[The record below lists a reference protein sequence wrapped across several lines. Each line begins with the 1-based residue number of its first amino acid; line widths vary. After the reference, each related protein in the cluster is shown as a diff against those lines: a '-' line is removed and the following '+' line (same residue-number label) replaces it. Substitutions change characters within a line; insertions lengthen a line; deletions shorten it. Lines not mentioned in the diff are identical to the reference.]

1 MMERLEHQTELRRE
15 TMNQLTKQAKS
26 LHRTNSISY
35 ITEDA
40 LLFRL

>member
-1 MMERLEHQTELRRE
+1 MERLEHQTEQKRNNE
-15 TMNQLTKQAKS
+15 STNQTNLILTPS
-26 LHRTNSISY
+26 TNSISY